1 MKNFKKS
8 KSMKTTFYLM
18 IMFFLFSINTSYSQ
32 KNCWS
37 TEKYPIIDPAS
48 LQDSTKVMQVLDD
61 WQKKYDLFYNELIDC
76 PMPKINEVTLKG
88 DTINNKKLMGKV
100 VVINFWSVE
109 LPSYALEIR
118 RLDSMVQTFQD
129 KNVVFIG
136 IAYDSKDKVIPY
148 LKDKSFK
155 FNMIAD
161 GDKISANFAIKGWPH
176 TYIFDKKNS
185 FKANFDNIATILD
198 QQRIESTITKL
209 LEE

>member
-1 MKNFKKS
+1 
-8 KSMKTTFYLM
+8 MKTTFYLM
-18 IMFFLFSINTSYSQ
+18 IMFFLFSINPSYSQ

-109 LPSYALEIR
+109 LSIVC
-118 RLDSMVQTFQD
+118 S
-129 KNVVFIG
+129 
-136 IAYDSKDKVIPY
+136 
-148 LKDKSFK
+148 
-155 FNMIAD
+155 
-161 GDKISANFAIKGWPH
+161 
-176 TYIFDKKNS
+176 
-185 FKANFDNIATILD
+185 
-198 QQRIESTITKL
+198 
-209 LEE
+209 